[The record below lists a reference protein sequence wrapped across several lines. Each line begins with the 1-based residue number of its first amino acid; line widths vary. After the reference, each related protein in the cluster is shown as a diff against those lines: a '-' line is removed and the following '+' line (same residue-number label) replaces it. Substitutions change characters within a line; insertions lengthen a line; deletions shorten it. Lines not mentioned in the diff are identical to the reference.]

1 MADHGSGGPGLHL
14 TEHQRMHIANRLM
27 LQLPDGLTEAQIIA
41 HRRFL
46 EQTFNGI
53 PGDVLFTLD
62 AIRLLADQGNKI
74 AADLFDEESEKL
86 GLTRKSFFGPE
97 GRR

>member
-1 MADHGSGGPGLHL
+1 
-14 TEHQRMHIANRLM
+14 M
-27 LQLPDGLTEAQIIA
+27 LQLPDGLTEAQVLA

-74 AADLFDEESEKL
+74 AADLFDEECVRL
-86 GLTRKSFFGPE
+86 GLTRKAFFGPG
-97 GRR
+97 GRL